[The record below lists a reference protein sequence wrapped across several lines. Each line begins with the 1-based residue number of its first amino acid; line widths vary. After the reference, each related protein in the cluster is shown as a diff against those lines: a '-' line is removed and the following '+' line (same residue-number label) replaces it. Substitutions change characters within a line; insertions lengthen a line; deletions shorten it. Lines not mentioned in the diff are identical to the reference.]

1 MRLVV
6 QRVIHVKML
15 QSFVNHQASIICLLQ
30 QVDNEDLVFTLEA
43 MVEKFGE
50 EIAPYAMQMTQ
61 QLAFAFV
68 KYSDAQDDDDDESGG

>member
-1 MRLVV
+1 
-6 QRVIHVKML
+6 ML
-15 QSFVNHQASIICLLQ
+15 ALLL

-61 QLAFAFV
+61 QLAAAFI
-68 KYSDAQDDDDDESGG
+68 KYSDAQEDEDDETGR